1 MGDLKRDAQGRQHTH
16 ALWSQ
21 LQVEPCIPPSF
32 CSFICEL
39 QRQIQTFYEEEIG
52 KLRHALFQQSISVI
66 IDMNKESFD
75 PDKEKS
81 PSQGSE
87 CFAPMVCWG
96 LFSIIPKLGGSQKE
110 AGRDWSGWGIYSSVS
125 EWKLKPTGIA
135 CDSWECCDL
144 KSLSNI
150 LPLEDK
156 EL

>member
-1 MGDLKRDAQGRQHTH
+1 MPHNYRKKKVPNECSVIRKKQKQIHVMGDLKRDAQGRQHTH

-87 CFAPMVCWG
+87 CFAPMVC
-96 LFSIIPKLGGSQKE
+96 
-110 AGRDWSGWGIYSSVS
+110 
-125 EWKLKPTGIA
+125 
-135 CDSWECCDL
+135 
-144 KSLSNI
+144 
-150 LPLEDK
+150 
-156 EL
+156 

>member
-16 ALWSQ
+16 ALRSQ

-39 QRQIQTFYEEEIG
+39 KQIQTFYEEEIG

-81 PSQGSE
+81 QGSE
-87 CFAPMVCWG
+87 CFAPVVCWG

-125 EWKLKPTGIA
+125 EWKQKPTGIA

-150 LPLEDK
+150 SPSEDK